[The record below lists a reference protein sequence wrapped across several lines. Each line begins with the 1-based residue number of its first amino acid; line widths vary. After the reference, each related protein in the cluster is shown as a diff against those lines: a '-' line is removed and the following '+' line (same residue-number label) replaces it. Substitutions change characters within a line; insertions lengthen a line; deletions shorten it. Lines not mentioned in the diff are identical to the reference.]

1 MKTLTVS
8 QRMPLAEYERVA
20 NYRRPAT
27 RGDCSVCATCQ
38 EWRDSGRN
46 RPKEPLACGHKGD
59 EAIWHSRPCP
69 FVGCRHHL
77 LIDVTGR
84 GSLKLNFP
92 DRDWDEI
99 PQTCSVDVA
108 EEGEHT
114 LEQIGD
120 FMNVTRERARQLE
133 ARGIATSRRS
143 PHLDLKSKEEKAAA
157 LAYLE
162 LFGESDTP
170 EPGTTVD
177 AASVAERR
185 HLPVLDDE
193 EDERGVV
200 RPDGTVVGVVAI
212 KKGYFGD

>member
-8 QRMPLAEYERVA
+8 QRMPIAEYERVA
-20 NYRRPAT
+20 NYRRLET
-27 RGDCSVCATCQ
+27 RGDCSACATCQ
-38 EWRDSGRN
+38 EWRDSGRA

-99 PQTCSVDVA
+99 PQTCSIDVA

-133 ARGIATSRRS
+133 ARGIATSKRS

-157 LAYLE
+157 LQYLE
-162 LFGESDTP
+162 LFGDEH
-170 EPGTTVD
+170 EPGSMVD
-177 AASVAERR
+177 ATSVAERR

-200 RPDGTVVGVVAI
+200 RPDGSVVGVVSV